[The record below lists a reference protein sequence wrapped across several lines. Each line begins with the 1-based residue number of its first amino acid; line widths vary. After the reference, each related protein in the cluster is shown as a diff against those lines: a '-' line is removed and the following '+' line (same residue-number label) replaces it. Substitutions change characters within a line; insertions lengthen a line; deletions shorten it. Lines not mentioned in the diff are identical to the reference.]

1 MKKSSFLALLLACGS
16 LAPAVAAE
24 RVTLKIAHF
33 LPASSNAQQH
43 VIQPWCDTLARESEQ
58 RIQCQIYP
66 SMQLGGTPGQLPDQV
81 RNGVVDIVWTAPG
94 YSPGRFPRSE
104 AVELPFMLPANGV
117 QASKIIWQFYR
128 QALQEDYKGYRVLA
142 LHSDGGMQLH
152 TTGKAVHSLEDFKGL
167 KLRASSRMS
176 ARLATGLGAAPV
188 SMPAAQ
194 LTESLSKGVI
204 DGALASWEL
213 IPALKLDEVTQHH
226 TDVPEGRPTFSITL
240 LGMLMNPRSYER
252 MPDDLK
258 AILDR
263 NSGDALV
270 QRFGEAWENELAR
283 ARDMVAKD
291 SVASFEPAAY
301 QSLREAGDK
310 VTAEWVADAEGKGLA
325 GGQLADRLRELSRA
339 AGVEL

>member
-1 MKKSSFLALLLACGS
+1 MYRPSLLALLLACGS
-16 LAPAVAAE
+16 LAPATAAE

-43 VIQPWCDTLARESEQ
+43 VIQPWCETLARESEQ

-66 SMQLGGTPGQLPDQV
+66 SMQLGGTPAQLPDQV

-117 QASKIIWQFYR
+117 QASSIVWQFYR
-128 QALQEDYKGYRVLA
+128 QALQDDYKGYRVLA

-152 TTGKAVHSLEDFKGL
+152 TTGKAVGEPEDFKGL

-176 ARLATGLGAAPV
+176 ARLVAGLGAAPV

-213 IPALKLDEVTQHH
+213 IPALKLDEVTRRH

-252 MPDDLK
+252 LPDDLK

-270 QRFGEAWENELAR
+270 RRFGEAWDAELRR
-283 ARDMVAKD
+283 ARERVPAD
-291 SVASFEPAAY
+291 SVANFAPPAY
-301 QSLREAGDK
+301 QRLRETGER
-310 VTAEWVADAEGKGLA
+310 VSAEWVADAERKGLPGA
-325 GGQLADRLRELSRA
+325 ELARQLRELSQA
-339 AGVEL
+339 NGVQM

>member
-24 RVTLKIAHF
+24 RVMLKIAHF

-176 ARLATGLGAAPV
+176 ARLASGLGAAPV

-283 ARDMVAKD
+283 ARGMVARD